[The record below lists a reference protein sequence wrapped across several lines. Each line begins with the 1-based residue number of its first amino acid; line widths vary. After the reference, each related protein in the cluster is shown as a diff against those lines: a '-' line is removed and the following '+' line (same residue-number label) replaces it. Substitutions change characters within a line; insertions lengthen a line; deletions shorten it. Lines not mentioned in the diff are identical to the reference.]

1 MTAPVLNPL
10 ADHVWRSRYRL
21 AGDGRAPED
30 SLDSTFGRVAAA
42 VAAGEPD
49 PAAWRQRFAAEMSA
63 FRLLPGGRIL
73 AGAGAGGQATLLNCF
88 VMAPLE
94 GSLGAI
100 FDALGLAARTLAAG
114 GGIGCDFSAL
124 PPRAAAA
131 GPCVAS
137 APGPVAWMRLW
148 DATCATVTGMMDRS
162 GAMMAT
168 LDARHPDILEFVDAK
183 CRAGVLPHFNLSVR
197 VDDAFL
203 AAAGGSGGSEPG
215 AAQVW
220 DHIVAAALEAA
231 EPGLLF
237 TSTINEYNNLR
248 WCERLTATNP
258 CGEAPLPAWGCC
270 ALASLNLAAFVRNA
284 FESDARLDLDAL
296 DAAARTGVRLLDDV
310 LDVARYPLEMQRA
323 EALRTRRVGL
333 GITGLADALAMLGL
347 RYDIEAGR
355 DAAAGFMERIKLA
368 AYRASIAL
376 ARERGPFPAFQ
387 REPYLGAPFVAALPG
402 PLRDELACH
411 GIRNS
416 HLLAVAPAGSIS
428 LLANNVSPGME
439 PIPALRQRRQVR
451 VAGGD
456 PLVFEVEDHAWSQFR
471 DRGGDADGAF
481 VEARDVSP
489 EAQVELQAALQR
501 HVDGAV
507 SKTVTLPPD
516 CTSERLSSLLL
527 HAHRL
532 GVKGLAVYRPG
543 TVRGAVLSPGCR
555 GPASVECD
563 PG

>member
-21 AGDGRAPED
+21 VGDGLAPED
-30 SLDSTFGRVAAA
+30 SLAGTFGRVAAA

-49 PAAWRQRFAAEMSA
+49 PAVWRRRFAAEMRA

-73 AGAGAGGQATLLNCF
+73 AGAGAGGRATLLNCF
-88 VMAPLE
+88 VMPPLE
-94 GSLGAI
+94 GPLDAV

-124 PPRAAAA
+124 PPRAAASGPWAA
-131 GPCVAS
+131 GT
-137 APGPVAWMRLW
+137 PGPVAWIRLW

-168 LDARHPDILEFVDAK
+168 LDARHPDILEFIDAK
-183 CRAGVLPHFNLSVR
+183 RRAAVLPHFNLSVR
-197 VDDAFL
+197 ADDDFL
-203 AAAGGSGGSEPG
+203 AAARGSGGDEPG
-215 AAQVW
+215 VARVW
-220 DHIVAAALEAA
+220 NQLVAAALEAA

-237 TSTINEYNNLR
+237 TTTINECNNLR
-248 WCERLTATNP
+248 WCETLTATNP

-270 ALASLNLAAFVRNA
+270 ALASLNLAAFVRGA
-284 FESDARLDLDAL
+284 FGSDACLDLDAL

-310 LDVARYPLEMQRA
+310 LEVARYPLEMQRA

-347 RYDIEAGR
+347 RYDSEAGR
-355 DAAAGFMERIKLA
+355 DAAAGFMERVKLA
-368 AYRASIAL
+368 AYRASVAL
-376 ARERGPFPAFQ
+376 ARERGPFPAYQ
-387 REPYLGAPFVAALPG
+387 REPYLAAPFVAALPG
-402 PLRDELACH
+402 ALRDELARH

-456 PLVFEVEDHAWSQFR
+456 PLVFDVEDRAWSQFR
-471 DRGGDADGAF
+471 ARGAGATGTF
-481 VEARDVSP
+481 VEAREVSP

-516 CTSERLSSLLL
+516 CTQAQLSSLLL
-527 HAHRL
+527 QAHRL
-532 GVKGLAVYRPG
+532 GAKGLAVYRPG
-543 TVRGAVLSPGCR
+543 TVRGTVLSPGCR
-555 GPASVECD
+555 GPASIECD
-563 PG
+563 PA